1 MPSGVIWQ
9 AVLRRWQER
18 GSFDAFLEKRVFYK
32 PTGEITG
39 KPCSKRP
46 NHILDRGINELHM
59 VLTSIKYKYRPVR
72 QISKMRIMQYFGKIT
87 AKGYD

>member
-9 AVLRRWQER
+9 AVPQRWQGC

-39 KPCSKRP
+39 KLCSRRP
-46 NHILDRGINELHM
+46 NHIRDKGINELHM
-59 VLTSIKYKYRPVR
+59 APTSIKYKYRPVR
-72 QISKMRIMQYFGKIT
+72 QISKMRIMQYFGKIA